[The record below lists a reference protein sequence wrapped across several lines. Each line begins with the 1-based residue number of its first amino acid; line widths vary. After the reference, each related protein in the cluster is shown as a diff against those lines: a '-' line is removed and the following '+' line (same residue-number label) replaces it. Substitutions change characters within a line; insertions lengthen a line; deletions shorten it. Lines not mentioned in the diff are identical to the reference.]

1 MSPSLSFDGRDL
13 VLKADR
19 GVPGLKQVL
28 GARWSPSSG
37 GWTLPPTS
45 LSVLKIVEWL
55 GEDVL
60 NGAPQEVKDLALE
73 PWGFKGFTDEERKAA
88 ESHPQ
93 WSKLFPFQRE
103 GVEWMYCNPH
113 GAGLCSLS
121 WGMGKGA
128 VACVTADLLEA
139 KKVLV
144 LAPLTLAP
152 AWIGEFDRWTEGRHV
167 KRATPGDREPGPEVT
182 IANHELVNEVVLI
195 DEHGDVLDVDWSR
208 NARKVK
214 EWRDA
219 GPARQL
225 PNGKIA
231 PARQRVTRAHPS
243 YTNADWDLIVVDES
257 VLLKNRK
264 AVKLKVL
271 AEIRKAS
278 DPYVFL
284 LSGSPITRH
293 RDDLWSQMNTLL
305 PRGFTSYW
313 RFAETF
319 CVVDKG
325 GWGWTIEG
333 DNPEND
339 PHEYLKDMMWVKSQD
354 EAMPDL
360 PEYVVT
366 HMPLEPLP
374 AQRRALDSMM
384 NEWIVELEGDP
395 TSTVSAD
402 TWLARTTRLQQIT
415 SNMASLPG
423 GFAPASAKEDC
434 LLDLLGRGEIE
445 LPLLVWAWYV
455 ETAKQLEDSISSAFP
470 SLRVKSVTGSMK
482 SSEKDDSIAAYK
494 EGGLDVLVLQ
504 MGVGKFGHTFT
515 NTKTVF
521 YHDRSFDSDAYVQ
534 SLARVR
540 RIGLQ
545 HQPALIVPELAGSAD
560 ALITA
565 NLEGKLESVAKLT
578 NADLARLLGSLK
590 AA

>member
-55 GEDVL
+55 GEGVL

-395 TSTVSAD
+395 
-402 TWLARTTRLQQIT
+402 RPR
-415 SNMASLPG
+415 
-423 GFAPASAKEDC
+423 
-434 LLDLLGRGEIE
+434 
-445 LPLLVWAWYV
+445 
-455 ETAKQLEDSISSAFP
+455 
-470 SLRVKSVTGSMK
+470 
-482 SSEKDDSIAAYK
+482 
-494 EGGLDVLVLQ
+494 
-504 MGVGKFGHTFT
+504 
-515 NTKTVF
+515 
-521 YHDRSFDSDAYVQ
+521 
-534 SLARVR
+534 
-540 RIGLQ
+540 
-545 HQPALIVPELAGSAD
+545 
-560 ALITA
+560 
-565 NLEGKLESVAKLT
+565 
-578 NADLARLLGSLK
+578 
-590 AA
+590 